1 MFDLKRERSGP
12 CRAFLICSQKNV
24 TIWQHISATL
34 WTWWKSGAFVYFPP
48 QRKRFAI
55 LAGGEFAGGQACR
68 VASVSVVKV
77 KTVLNSGCKAYQR
90 RRASP
95 SILTAANG
103 VGKRRYLAGNVSY
116 ICSRKTRNGTR
127 LPYDRANVTAAIK
140 THPTQK
146 IASGCGLSL
155 QCDSGLGYTPRRM
168 KEVR

>member
-1 MFDLKRERSGP
+1 VKGP
-12 CRAFLICSQKNV
+12 VSAGPFFYLSLKNV

-34 WTWWKSGAFVYFPP
+34 WTWWKRDTFVHFPP

-68 VASVSVVKV
+68 ALSVSVVKV

-95 SILTAANG
+95 QIATAARV
-103 VGKRRYLAGNVSY
+103 VGRRRYLAGNVSY
-116 ICSRKTRNGTR
+116 ISSRETRNWTQAPNDRVEMMTAARKTHSPR
-127 LPYDRANVTAAIK
+127 
-140 THPTQK
+140 K
-146 IASGCGLSL
+146 IAIGCGLSL
-155 QCDSGLGYTPRRM
+155 QCDSGLGYTPGRM